1 MLHPSNILEGGM
13 NLRAES
19 GEMVESIFER
29 NSELEVFGNRIYK
42 LLINILAEHY
52 IDSL

>member
-13 NLRAES
+13 NLRAEN

-29 NSELEVFGNRIYK
+29 DSGLKELGNRIYK

-52 IDSL
+52 L